1 MDGFQKRAQRK
12 KQQIIDAAHELFLT
26 RGVKET
32 TIQMIAKKANVSQ
45 VTIYNYYDSKENV
58 LYEVVKLIFE
68 AHTRSFEAII
78 YDSSKTFNDKMI
90 ELLEF
95 QVRTVD
101 ELSSDLISTMHGSAN
116 ERMKKLRKWYENN
129 RIYVGMEHLVREGK
143 NEGLISKDIDND
155 SIILLIE
162 LFKGVG
168 DMPAINDK
176 KKLKD
181 LFYLFFYG
189 ISGKA

>member
-116 ERMKKLRKWYENN
+116 ERMKKLRNWYENN

>member
-26 RGVKET
+26 RGVRET

-116 ERMKKLRKWYENN
+116 ERMKKLRNWYENN